1 LLPAFPPLSGA
12 VVIPGR
18 EVGEQMPQ
26 GPSAVV
32 ALAELVQAKGVGD
45 AAFLDEAVAVPQP
58 KVEAS

>member
-1 LLPAFPPLSGA
+1 
-12 VVIPGR
+12 
-18 EVGEQMPQ
+18 MPQ